1 MKNHKAA
8 LLIIT
13 ATAIIATGVTIQYLQ
28 TITLTQAPNWFL
40 FALYSNLEGLGAVI
54 AGVGALMLTLTIYIQ
69 KKTVQKELK

>member
-40 FALYSNLEGLGAVI
+40 FALYNNLKGLGAVI
-54 AGVGALMLTLTIYIQ
+54 VGVGALMLTLTVWLQ
-69 KKTVQKELK
+69 RKTVKRV